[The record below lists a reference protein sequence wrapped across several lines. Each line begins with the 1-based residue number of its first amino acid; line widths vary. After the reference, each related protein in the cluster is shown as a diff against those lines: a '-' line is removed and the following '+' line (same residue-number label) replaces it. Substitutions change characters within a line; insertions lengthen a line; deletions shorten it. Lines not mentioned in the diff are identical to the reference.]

1 MPIPAAAAIAAAN
14 LAGSAGNS
22 IGQVL
27 TNRGNRKFARE
38 MYDRQ
43 KSDNIEFWNMQNE
56 YNSPAAQMRR
66 FQEAGLNKNLIYG
79 QGNTAGAISTP
90 DVQQGQS
97 RNPEFGNI
105 ASEGIMGL
113 LQYYDLKIKQ
123 AQHDNLLDQGTVIR
137 EDAMLRR
144 AQTEATTVG
153 AQRGK
158 FNLDFENELR
168 DVSADSRREHLRQV
182 RTQTDLSINRD
193 AREALS
199 NSSNLQEA
207 LERMASMRIQRAHT
221 RADVERIKS
230 QVANANRDG
239 ILKDLEIKLN
249 RKGITWSDALWQ
261 RMAALA
267 LTNILE
273 EPDSPNNPIKLLE
286 KLPQGN
292 SKLMREPKF

>member
-1 MPIPAAAAIAAAN
+1 MPIPAAAALAGAQ

-43 KSDNIEFWNMQNE
+43 KSDNLDFWNMQNE

-79 QGNTAGAISTP
+79 QNNTAGAISTP

-97 RNPEFGNI
+97 RNPEFGNV
-105 ASEGIMGL
+105 AQEGL
-113 LQYYDLKIKQ
+113 LGLMQYYDLKIKQ

-182 RTQTDLSINRD
+182 KTSTDISMSRD
-193 AREALS
+193 AREAAMNAS
-199 NSSNLQEA
+199 NIKEA
-207 LERMASMRIQRAHT
+207 VERMKSMIQSRSQSRAEVIRIN
-221 RADVERIKS
+221 E
-230 QVANANRDG
+230 QVRQWQKDG
-239 ILKDLEIKLN
+239 TLKELEIDLRRQHIN
-249 RKGITWSDALWQ
+249 
-261 RMAALA
+261 
-267 LTNILE
+267 
-273 EPDSPNNPIKLLE
+273 PNDPMWARYVGGML
-286 KLPQGN
+286 
-292 SKLMREPKF
+292 SKLFESKNWFSDFFDRPK